1 MFIFLNS
8 VAVEQEEVVTKR
20 QYYVDGREYYQVFL
34 ANHAVLK
41 KFYDW
46 KQYELLTPFAAYG
59 LHNLACVTTSQVC
72 MPRLIC
78 APIPNFHL

>member
-41 KFYDW
+41 SFMTGNSMSC
-46 KQYELLTPFAAYG
+46 LLHSLRMDYTT
-59 LHNLACVTTSQVC
+59 LLA
-72 MPRLIC
+72 
-78 APIPNFHL
+78 